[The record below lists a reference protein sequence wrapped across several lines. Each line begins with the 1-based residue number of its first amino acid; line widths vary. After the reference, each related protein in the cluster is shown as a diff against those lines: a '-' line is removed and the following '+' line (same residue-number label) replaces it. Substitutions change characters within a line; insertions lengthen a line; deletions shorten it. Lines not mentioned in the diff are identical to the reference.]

1 MRGKVMM
8 SFGIV
13 ALSDRFCAGV
23 LLTAILLT
31 NFSTGGRRM
40 ANGFPAGMSA
50 IRNRYLN
57 VMFAPSGSLATG
69 VRTGTG
75 NDH

>member
-1 MRGKVMM
+1 
-8 SFGIV
+8 
-13 ALSDRFCAGV
+13 
-23 LLTAILLT
+23 
-31 NFSTGGRRM
+31 
-40 ANGFPAGMSA
+40 MSA

>member
-8 SFGIV
+8 NSGIV
-13 ALSDRFCAGV
+13 ALSDKFYAGA

-31 NFSTGGRRM
+31 NFSMGGRVM

-57 VMFAPSGSLATG
+57 GMFAPSGSSATG
-69 VRTGTG
+69 ARTGTG

>member
-13 ALSDRFCAGV
+13 ALSGRFYVGA
-23 LLTAILLT
+23 LLTAILHTSSLT
-31 NFSTGGRRM
+31 VGRVM

-57 VMFAPSGSLATG
+57 VMFEPSGSWVTVERMVA
-69 VRTGTG
+69 G
-75 NDH
+75 NDD